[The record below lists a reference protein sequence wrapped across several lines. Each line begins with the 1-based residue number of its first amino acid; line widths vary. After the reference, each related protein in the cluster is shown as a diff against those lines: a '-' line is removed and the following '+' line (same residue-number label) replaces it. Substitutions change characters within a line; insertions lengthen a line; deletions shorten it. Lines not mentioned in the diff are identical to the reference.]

1 MTTVNDN
8 LLYIANS
15 ALKIVAFNEA
25 AKAAFP
31 SLEIGQ
37 PCPEA
42 TDVISSNKEN
52 IENFGST
59 PSMIFL
65 LSICRWVNFTVTTM
79 EYPEHGKCYYF
90 SGALYNNLNRE
101 IMSRVTFMNNFTF
114 AISMNLTLDKYV
126 FISEESF
133 GKRFQLSEEPL
144 SKLIKRTCAT
154 MVHPDD
160 HKKFLQLM
168 NLETMSERFRTAKK
182 PITEVIREK
191 GPRGTWDDVT
201 IYLVPEVNQQGMEM
215 AIAFMYVNITPAD
228 KLNKSKLEK
237 DKLTG
242 LLTPQSFQK
251 AAKDF
256 LEESHEDVCLIAMDI
271 EHFRFFNKWYSRWQG
286 DRLLKSIAY
295 ILHEME
301 RLFDAVSGYGG
312 GDNFFIIMDKHQ
324 SVMNYLIKNVSA
336 LVSSFDGIEG
346 FRMVFGGYEI
356 KDKNE
361 DILDA
366 LDYATTATGNALN
379 KAETEICW
387 YNSQM
392 VKDLEYDLQIITEIE
407 RGLDEYEFTFFL
419 QPKCSIL
426 DNKIVGAEALVRW
439 NNKIRGFISPGEF
452 IPTLEKNGK
461 VMKVDVYIWE
471 QVCKTIRKWM
481 NEGKKPVP
489 ISVNVSRI
497 DIFSVDVPTVF
508 SNLIN
513 IYNIDPKYLEIEVTE
528 SAFMDDTRILKSVIQ
543 RLREKGFTIL
553 IDDFGSGYSSLN
565 MLKDVQADI
574 LKMDMKFFDLNSSN
588 YEKGVSIIKSVVDL
602 SKNMKLSIIAEG
614 VETSEQI
621 NLLKGMGIN
630 YVQGFYYYKPIPI
643 NEYESLIADENNIST
658 DGVKLD

>member
-31 SLEIGQ
+31 LLEIGQ

-42 TDVISSNKEN
+42 TDVVSSNKEN

-79 EYPEHGKCYYF
+79 EYPGHGKCYYF

-168 NLETMSERFRTAKK
+168 NLETMSKRFRTAKK

-251 AAKDF
+251 ALPAAAS
-256 LEESHEDVCLIAMDI
+256 LSLTI
-271 EHFRFFNKWYSRWQG
+271 S
-286 DRLLKSIAY
+286 
-295 ILHEME
+295 
-301 RLFDAVSGYGG
+301 
-312 GDNFFIIMDKHQ
+312 
-324 SVMNYLIKNVSA
+324 
-336 LVSSFDGIEG
+336 LVS
-346 FRMVFGGYEI
+346 V
-356 KDKNE
+356 
-361 DILDA
+361 
-366 LDYATTATGNALN
+366 
-379 KAETEICW
+379 
-387 YNSQM
+387 
-392 VKDLEYDLQIITEIE
+392 
-407 RGLDEYEFTFFL
+407 
-419 QPKCSIL
+419 
-426 DNKIVGAEALVRW
+426 
-439 NNKIRGFISPGEF
+439 
-452 IPTLEKNGK
+452 
-461 VMKVDVYIWE
+461 
-471 QVCKTIRKWM
+471 
-481 NEGKKPVP
+481 
-489 ISVNVSRI
+489 
-497 DIFSVDVPTVF
+497 
-508 SNLIN
+508 
-513 IYNIDPKYLEIEVTE
+513 
-528 SAFMDDTRILKSVIQ
+528 
-543 RLREKGFTIL
+543 
-553 IDDFGSGYSSLN
+553 
-565 MLKDVQADI
+565 
-574 LKMDMKFFDLNSSN
+574 
-588 YEKGVSIIKSVVDL
+588 
-602 SKNMKLSIIAEG
+602 
-614 VETSEQI
+614 
-621 NLLKGMGIN
+621 
-630 YVQGFYYYKPIPI
+630 
-643 NEYESLIADENNIST
+643 
-658 DGVKLD
+658 

>member
-15 ALKIVAFNEA
+15 SLKIVAFNEA
-25 AKAAFP
+25 AKTAFP

-42 TDVISSNKEN
+42 TDVISSNKET

-65 LSICRWVNFTVTTM
+65 LSICRWVNFTVTAM
-79 EYPEHGKCYYF
+79 EYPGHGKCYYF
-90 SGALYNNLNRE
+90 SGALYNNLTRE
-101 IMSRVTFMNNFTF
+101 LMSRAIFMNNFTF
-114 AISMNLTLDKYV
+114 ALSMNLTLDKYV
-126 FISEESF
+126 FISEERF
-133 GKRFQLSEEPL
+133 GKRFQLPEEPL
-144 SKLIKRTCAT
+144 SKLLKRTCAT

-168 NLETMSERFRTAKK
+168 NPETMAERLRTAKS

-191 GPRGTWDDVT
+191 GSRGTWDDVT
-201 IYLVPEVNQQGMEM
+201 IYLVPEANQQGMEM
-215 AIAFMYVNITPAD
+215 AIAFMYVDITPPD
-228 KLNKSKLEK
+228 QLNKSKHEK

-242 LLTPQSFQK
+242 LLTKQSFQQ

-256 LEESHEDVCLIAMDI
+256 LSGEHDGVCLIAMDI

-286 DRLLKSIAY
+286 DRLIKGVAY
-295 ILHEME
+295 ILHEMD
-301 RLFDAVSGYGG
+301 RLFDTVSGYGG
-312 GDNFFIIMDKHQ
+312 GDDFFIIMDKHE
-324 SVMNYLIKNVSA
+324 SVMEYLIKNVSA

-356 KDKNE
+356 RDKNE

-407 RGLDEYEFTFFL
+407 KGLEEEEFTFFL

-602 SKNMKLSIIAEG
+602 SKNMKLPIIAEG

-621 NLLKGMGIN
+621 TLLKSMGLN

-643 NEYESLIADENNIST
+643 NEYESLIADENNISNS
-658 DGVKLD
+658 GVKLN

>member
-31 SLEIGQ
+31 PLEIGQ

-79 EYPEHGKCYYF
+79 EYPGHGKCYYF

-168 NLETMSERFRTAKK
+168 NLETMSKRFRTAKK